1 MARKIF
7 VSLPVADLARSKAF
21 FAALGFAFDAQ
32 FTGEHAASLVIGD
45 DAQVM
50 LLTREQFTQLS
61 PLPIADARAVKE
73 VLISLSCESRQEVD
87 ALVAR
92 AVAAGGRSH
101 NAAQDHG
108 FMYDHDFID
117 LDGHAWGVFW
127 MNPAAAQ

>member
-7 VSLPVADLARSKAF
+7 VSLPVGDLEKSKAF

-32 FTGEHAASLVIGD
+32 FTGEHAASIVVND

-50 LLTREQFTQLS
+50 LLTRPQFEQLS
-61 PLPIADARAVKE
+61 PLPAADARAVKE
-73 VLISLSCESRQEVD
+73 VLISLSCESRAEVD
-87 ALVAR
+87 ALVAK
-92 AVAAGGRSH
+92 AVAAGGKSH

-127 MNPAAAQ
+127 MNPTPAP